1 MARDDLVANAGAL
14 FLGWR
19 EANPARLARA
29 LLHRRDRQA
38 AFLTAQRLVGRA
50 KSRVDL
56 GKSRLSLSG
65 QGSERAL
72 GLLQSGAGRLVVGI
86 ELVRLLGEAGFHLC
100 QLPGPL
106 VDAVQELEDLV
117 FDRAELASVL
127 GNLSLEALELLRIR
141 YPAAIE
147 LALVGGNLRAMGIRL
162 ELEIELLRLQATHII
177 LRPLYISGLL
187 RKGPCARQFR
197 LQPRDH
203 APSSVNTAVD
213 FLDLI
218 EKIDLAQ
225 SGSESVQMQFFE
237 GLSVLHPVG
246 FADLVGARP
255 LALGALVEIAADL
268 ARMRGGGT
276 NLDLNRV

>member
-38 AFLTAQRLVGRA
+38 TFLTSQGLVCRA

-56 GKSRLSLSG
+56 GKRGLSLSA
-65 QGSERAL
+65 QGNERVL

-117 FDRAELASVL
+117 FDRAKLASVL

-177 LRPLYISGLL
+177 PRPLYISGLL

-203 APSSVNTAVD
+203 APGSVNTAVD

-237 GLSVLHPVG
+237 GLSVLHTVG